1 MLKKIAVL
9 TSGGDAPGMNAC
21 IRAVVRSAVAKGI
34 EVFGVFR
41 GYDGLID
48 GDFQKMGLRSVSNI
62 ITQGGTILKTSR
74 SERFMTKEGRNKAI
88 ENLQRFDIDGLIVI
102 GGNGSYTGAHILQQE
117 WAGPHA
123 GAGKIVGIP
132 GTIDNDITGTDYTLG
147 ADTAVNTAL
156 GAMDKIRDTVH
167 SMERIFIVEV
177 MGRLEGFIAIRTGL
191 AGGAEDILV
200 PDTDYKIADI
210 CEDIKKGRK
219 KGKVSWIVVVSEG
232 VATAEEIAKLIGES
246 TGFEV
251 RHVTLGHVQRGGSP
265 TAFDRILAARFGAVS
280 VEALI
285 NGQSDKAIGIEADQ
299 ITLTDFTKACQH
311 SAKKLALDRE
321 LYRLTKLLAT

>member
-9 TSGGDAPGMNAC
+9 TSGGDSPGMNAC
-21 IRAVVRSAVAKGI
+21 IRAVVRSAVSKGI
-34 EVFGVFR
+34 ETFGVMR

-48 GDFQKMGLRSVSNI
+48 GEFKSMGLRSVSNI
-62 ITQGGTILKTSR
+62 ITEGGTVLKTSR
-74 SERFMTKEGRNKAI
+74 SERFMTKEGRKKAI
-88 ENLQRFDIDGLIVI
+88 ENLDRFNIDGLIVI

-117 WAGPHA
+117 WAGRV
-123 GAGKIVGIP
+123 VGIP
-132 GTIDNDITGTDYTLG
+132 GTIDNDIAGTDYTLG

-167 SMERIFIVEV
+167 SMERIFVVEV
-177 MGRLEGFIAIRTGL
+177 MGREEGFIAIRTGL

-200 PDTDYKIADI
+200 PDIDYKITDI
-210 CEDIKKGRK
+210 CEDIKEGRK

-232 VATAEEIAKLIGES
+232 VATAEEIAKLIHEN

-251 RHVTLGHVQRGGSP
+251 RYVTLGHIQRGGSP
-265 TAFDRILAARFGAVS
+265 TAFDRILGARFGTAA

-299 ITLTDFTKACQH
+299 IVLTDFTKACQH
-311 SAKKLALDRE
+311 SPKKVALDRE

>member
-9 TSGGDAPGMNAC
+9 TSGGDSPGMNAC
-21 IRAVVRSAVAKGI
+21 IRAVVRAGVSKGI
-34 EVFGVFR
+34 EAFGVMR
-41 GYDGLID
+41 GYEGLID
-48 GDFQKMGLRSVSNI
+48 GEFQQMGLRSVSNI
-62 ITQGGTILKTSR
+62 ITEGGTILKTSR
-74 SERFMTKEGRNKAI
+74 SERFLTKEGRKKAI
-88 ENLQRFDIDGLIVI
+88 ENLDRFGIDGLIVI
-102 GGNGSYTGAHILQQE
+102 GGNGSYTGAHVLQQE
-117 WAGPHA
+117 WK
-123 GAGKIVGIP
+123 GKIVGIP
-132 GTIDNDITGTDYTLG
+132 GTIDNDIAGTDYTLG

-167 SMERIFIVEV
+167 SMERIFVVEV
-177 MGRLEGFIAIRTGL
+177 MGRQDGFIAIRTGL

-200 PDTDYKIADI
+200 PDTDYKITDI
-210 CEDIKKGRK
+210 CEEIKEGRK

-232 VATAEEIAKLIGES
+232 VATAEETAKLINEC

-251 RHVTLGHVQRGGSP
+251 RHVTLGHIQRGGSP
-265 TAFDRILAARFGAVS
+265 TAFDRILGARFGAAA

-285 NGQSDKAIGIEADQ
+285 NGQSDKAVGIEADQ

-311 SAKKLALDRE
+311 SPKKMALDRE